1 MSKIWTLVEGNYTKV
16 GFEKDFLK
24 QMEQCWHIMPAQAR
38 GVLKAKHP
46 LLVVETNDEV
56 ISIPSPVEGIIEMF
70 SDKAR
75 NFPEKITEKDTIIT
89 IKTVYEKKDLKQK
102 QVAERA
108 QAVPRFNPIEALD
121 QADAAALRIQRNA
134 AGIPD
139 NNVFINPGFVGAG
152 LEAQLVRRE
161 VRLPNGELVRVGGN
175 QPAEFVRANPNE
187 PEPF

>member
-38 GVLKAKHP
+38 GILKAKHP

-56 ISIPSPVEGIIEMF
+56 ISIPSPCEGIIEMF

-89 IKTVYEKKDLKQK
+89 IKTIYEKKDLKQK
-102 QVAERA
+102 QVTERA
-108 QAVPRFNPIEALD
+108 QAIPRQPVLQDWAV
-121 QADAAALRIQRNA
+121 DAIQGNGVVNNA
-134 AGIPD
+134 
-139 NNVFINPGFVGAG
+139 FLNPGFV
-152 LEAQLVRRE
+152 EAAIPQPVRRE
-161 VRLPNGELVRVGGN
+161 VRLPNGEIMRVGGG
-175 QPAEFVRANPNE
+175 QPPEFVRANPNE

>member
-75 NFPEKITEKDTIIT
+75 NFPEKITEKDTIII

-121 QADAAALRIQRNA
+121 QADAAFRIQRNA

-139 NNVFINPGFVGAG
+139 NNAFLNPGFV
-152 LEAQLVRRE
+152 EAAIPQPVRRE
-161 VRLPNGELVRVGGN
+161 VRLPNGEIVRVGGN
-175 QPAEFVRANPNE
+175 QPLEFVRANPNE
-187 PEPF
+187 PGPF